1 MVIWLIGLSGT
12 GKTVLGQEVVAT
24 ANKNY
29 KNTIFIDGDEI
40 REAFGNDLSYSMKDR
55 LINAQRICQL
65 GKFLD
70 DQGMNVVCSILSLF
84 PDTRQWNRENIKNY
98 YEVYVDTPI
107 DILIKRDSKGIYNKY
122 LNNKITNVA
131 GMDIHFPIPDQAD
144 LVIDNVNS
152 KEHLLSHAKQIAKK
166 IILQQ

>member
-131 GMDIHFPIPDQAD
+131 GMDIEFPIPDQAD

>member
-98 YEVYVDTPI
+98 YEGYVDTPI

-131 GMDIHFPIPDQAD
+131 GMDIEFPIPDQAD